1 MSYFNQDFI
10 KFFKELESNNNREW
24 FNENKERYI
33 HSVKDPFF
41 SFVEEMIH
49 RISEDND
56 SFNIAPKEAIFRI
69 YRDVRFSKNKLPYK
83 TTASAIISPGGRKD
97 FTTPGYYLELSA
109 EGVKF
114 YGGAHFLNKEQL
126 QKLREYIVEN
136 MKEFKAL
143 QEDNKFKNRFGKL
156 LGEQNKRV
164 PKEFKEAM
172 IKEPLIANK
181 QFYYYAKLGVDKML
195 SKALVNTLMNYY
207 SVGKPINL
215 FLEKGIAG

>member
-49 RISEDND
+49 RISEEND

-109 EGVKF
+109 ARG
-114 YGGAHFLNKEQL
+114 
-126 QKLREYIVEN
+126 
-136 MKEFKAL
+136 
-143 QEDNKFKNRFGKL
+143 
-156 LGEQNKRV
+156 
-164 PKEFKEAM
+164 
-172 IKEPLIANK
+172 
-181 QFYYYAKLGVDKML
+181 
-195 SKALVNTLMNYY
+195 
-207 SVGKPINL
+207 
-215 FLEKGIAG
+215 